1 MKILEKLNQRELE
14 LLKKIDIII
23 EDRDYELEELE
34 EIKEDI
40 VLNGEISSMDEKQD
54 MTTLSEEYSNLADKF
69 VEFED

>member
-23 EDRDYELEELE
+23 EDRDYEWEEIE

-40 VLNGEISSMDEKQD
+40 VLNGEISNMDEKQNP
-54 MTTLSEEYSNLADKF
+54 TTLSEEYSNLADKF